1 MIDSLTGIIVGI
13 VVIVVTAFVAGEIVI
28 RVISGLA
35 RRAGVSPAVI
45 RDVRD
50 AVTVII
56 LGVAITAVA
65 GITGLSSEFT
75 TLTISG
81 VAGLAVSLA
90 LQTTLTNIISG
101 ILMLHDRILHLG
113 DEIEYSG
120 IKGKVVKIGFRNTW
134 VQNDKDAIVVI
145 SNSSLAS
152 GPLTNHTASI
162 RLSKLLK
169 ADR

>member
-1 MIDSLTGIIVGI
+1 MVDSLTAVIFGIAVILVAAFAVGE
-13 VVIVVTAFVAGEIVI
+13 VVIRIVARIM
-28 RVISGLA
+28 

-56 LGVAITAVA
+56 LGVAITGIA
-65 GITGLSSEFT
+65 GLTGLSSEFT

-120 IKGKVVKIGFRNTW
+120 AKGKVVKIGFRNTW
-134 VQNDKDAIVVI
+134 IQDEKGSVIVI
-145 SNSSLAS
+145 SNTSLAN
-152 GPLTNHTASI
+152 GPLINHTAST
-162 RLSKLLK
+162 RLGELLK
-169 ADR
+169 SH